1 MMSSFGH
8 FFVLIIISALAMRTS
23 SRTIDS
29 AELVNRIETPAIVA
43 YNYPSVVRNF
53 LIHSTHAGIVFTVSF
68 LVFFS
73 PAFVEIQIGPMQRDL
88 DDSNDGS
95 RICQIEYQVTKKMPG
110 NCFKLSRGVTGCVSG
125 DYMNPFHPDC
135 F

>member
-43 YNYPSVVRNF
+43 YNYPS
-53 LIHSTHAGIVFTVSF
+53 
-68 LVFFS
+68 
-73 PAFVEIQIGPMQRDL
+73 IGPMQRDL